1 MGFRTTRFAA
11 HALAALMLVV
21 PSRPSATQAKRPP
34 APSAPH
40 GTIAVGATI
49 QDTLGE
55 HDMLLAADST
65 YAQEWRLPGTAGAT
79 VTIDVVSET
88 FDPYE
93 FLFGPGLEGELPQDD
108 DSGGRCNA
116 RLTVRLPQ
124 GGDYYIV
131 VTSTNKLATGPFT
144 LSVTA
149 GPKPKSLARCDR

>member
-1 MGFRTTRFAA
+1 MGSRTTRFAA
-11 HALAALMLVV
+11 HAFAALMLVV
-21 PSRPSATQAKRPP
+21 SSRPIAAQAKRP
-34 APSAPH
+34 SAPWAPR

-49 QDTLGE
+49 QDTLAE
-55 HDMLLAADST
+55 RDMLLATDST
-65 YAQEWRLPGTAGAT
+65 YAQEWRLAGTAGAT
-79 VTIDVVSET
+79 VTIDVASEA
-88 FDPYE
+88 FDAYE

-149 GPKPKSLARCDR
+149 GPKPKSLVRCDR